1 MVGHTGVYDAAV
13 KAWEAV
19 DSCVGDVVTALK
31 EVGGECLITAD
42 HGNAE
47 QMIDPE
53 TGGVHTAHTN
63 LPVPFIYVGRPATM
77 QTGGR
82 LCDIAP
88 TMLKLMDME
97 IPAEMT
103 GTPLISLK

>member
-1 MVGHTGVYDAAV
+1 
-13 KAWEAV
+13 
-19 DSCVGDVVTALK
+19 
-31 EVGGECLITAD
+31 
-42 HGNAE
+42 
-47 QMIDPE
+47 MIDPE

-63 LPVPFIYVGRPATM
+63 LPVPLIYVGREAVIAKD
-77 QTGGR
+77 GR

-97 IPAEMT
+97 IPAEMS